1 MEHLVHAPGAR
12 KWTETDHSWHLHLN
26 TWGAG
31 WEVLCWNNRVLSRS
45 EATDV
50 ARHSALGE
58 RATVGLTLHSGH
70 QNGAV
75 RLEITQ
81 GGFHV
86 SVHGSAVGSP
96 FCIVVQ
102 ENPLT
107 HRQGFILALGDFV

>member
-50 ARHSALGE
+50 ARHSALGA
-58 RATVGLTLHSGH
+58 RSRIL
-70 QNGAV
+70 
-75 RLEITQ
+75 LEINWISSNQ
-81 GGFHV
+81 IWVVRHIV
-86 SVHGSAVGSP
+86 SVAKIFSGARANCWSHIAQWPPKRSCQIG
-96 FCIVVQ
+96 
-102 ENPLT
+102 N
-107 HRQGFILALGDFV
+107 